1 MPHQRVEKPLGL
13 EDDEVAQFV
22 VISAAD
28 NCAYGPFFTRATASC
43 QHGSDATSTATMHF
57 DRSLMKIRSPEVQN
71 WR

>member
-28 NCAYGPFFTRATASC
+28 NCAYGPFFTRATAYEFAE
-43 QHGSDATSTATMHF
+43 DADGTVFVCTEDEGGA
-57 DRSLMKIRSPEVQN
+57 K
-71 WR
+71 